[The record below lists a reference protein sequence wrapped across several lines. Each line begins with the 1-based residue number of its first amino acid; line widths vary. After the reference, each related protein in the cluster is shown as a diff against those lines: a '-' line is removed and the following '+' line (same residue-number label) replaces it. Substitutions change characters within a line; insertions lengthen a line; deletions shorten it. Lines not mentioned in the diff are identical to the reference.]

1 MTTDRTSLS
10 DRVSVARLPG
20 VPIEDRVSFRGQF
33 QIERFDV
40 PVEWY
45 AERYARNHFT
55 LAERER
61 VDTLIRDAR
70 WPELPATLRSVA
82 DWEMRAQHESIHT
95 SIFPNGGLSTGC
107 LAIWNLIIAA
117 GTTNGGGAAGANA
130 QFTNAQTRLAIGDSS
145 TAFAA
150 SQTWLQAATNK
161 WAQVMDATFPSA
173 AAGPPAIITFKITVA
188 GGNANF
194 LWNEFCTDNAGNS
207 TSVTGASATLVGGS
221 ALNRA
226 VSNQGTKTSGQS
238 WALTLTITVA

>member
-117 GTTNGGGAAGANA
+117 GTTNGGGAAGANGP
-130 QFTNAQTRLAIGDSS
+130 FTNAKTRPAVGDSS
-145 TAFAA
+145 PRFRAPPTV
-150 SQTWLQAATNK
+150 LQARRNK
-161 WAQVMDATFPSA
+161 
-173 AAGPPAIITFKITVA
+173 
-188 GGNANF
+188 
-194 LWNEFCTDNAGNS
+194 
-207 TSVTGASATLVGGS
+207 
-221 ALNRA
+221 R
-226 VSNQGTKTSGQS
+226 
-238 WALTLTITVA
+238 